1 MLLGCLIAAAME
13 HRDSVVNVSLLTASP
28 GAEIY
33 ELEGHTA
40 LRFLMADSTDVTVH
54 WGLFDFNA
62 PAFVY
67 RFVKGETDYLCGA
80 TETDRFLDSYDID
93 ARSITEQN
101 LDMTPVQ
108 RALLLAS
115 VKNNLRPEN
124 RVYRYNYVLDN
135 CATRPLHL
143 IEEAFGDTLAFKPQ
157 QGKTTTFRK
166 MMRDYHRNYPWYQF
180 GIDLALGS
188 GIDRPISIREECF
201 APVRLMELMAEAT
214 ISGRK
219 AVSSTG
225 MPVYNPAPPEKNTP
239 WYLTPATVAW
249 AVLIIGAMTIIASRI
264 RHRMPRI
271 LETTYYTAA
280 GIAGLILTFLI
291 FVSEHEATSPNWLY
305 LWLNP
310 LCFIGSV
317 LIWLKNCKAAVIWW
331 QFINFAAIMALCVI
345 AAAGVQSL
353 NPAFVPLM
361 ALDLLLSINRLTS
374 RKLS

>member
-1 MLLGCLIAAAME
+1 MSLCCLMAAGME
-13 HRDSVVNVSLLTASP
+13 HSDSVVNVSLLTASP
-28 GAEIY
+28 GADIY

-40 LRFLMADSTDVTVH
+40 LRFRMADSTDITVH

-80 TETDRFLDSYDID
+80 TETERFLDSYDID
-93 ARSITEQN
+93 ARNVTEQN
-101 LDMTPVQ
+101 LAMTPAQ
-108 RALLLAS
+108 KASLLAY
-115 VKNNLRPEN
+115 VEKNLQPGN

-135 CATRPLHL
+135 CATRPLRL

-157 QGKTTTFRK
+157 QGETTTFRD
-166 MMRDYHRNYPWYQF
+166 MMRNYHRNYPWYQF

-214 ISGRK
+214 VGGRK
-219 AVSSTG
+219 AVSSTAT
-225 MPVYNPAPPEKNTP
+225 PVFNPAPPENPTP
-239 WYLTPATVAW
+239 WYLAPVATAW
-249 AVLIIGAMTIIASRI
+249 TVLGIGAATIIAARI

-271 LETTYYTAA
+271 LETTYYAAA

-310 LCFIGSV
+310 LCFIGASF
-317 LIWLKNCKAAVIWW
+317 IWLKNCKAAVIWW
-331 QFINFAAIMALCVI
+331 QFINFAAIIALCVI

-353 NPAFVPLM
+353 NQAFFPLM